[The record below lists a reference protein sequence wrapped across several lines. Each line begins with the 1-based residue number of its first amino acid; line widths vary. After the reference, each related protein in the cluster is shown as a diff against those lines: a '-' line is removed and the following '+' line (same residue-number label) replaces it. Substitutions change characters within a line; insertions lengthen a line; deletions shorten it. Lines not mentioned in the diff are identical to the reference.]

1 MNIGRQCGSAE
12 MKQCQRVIPPDIG
25 VLWVGRVR
33 AFGRRKKE
41 EFLNLDY

>member
-25 VLWVGRVR
+25 VLWEGDDLIHN
-33 AFGRRKKE
+33 KKD
-41 EFLNLDY
+41 NLRLIL

>member
-25 VLWVGRVR
+25 VLWVGRVGLFR
-33 AFGRRKKE
+33 RRKKE
-41 EFLNLDY
+41 ELI

>member
-25 VLWVGRVR
+25 VLWVGPLIII
-33 AFGRRKKE
+33 GRRKKE
-41 EFLNLDY
+41 DLIK